1 MVYCHLQGSA
11 LFSSLKSIF
20 TQSSKTNSKVV
31 AEKSK
36 AVVVTTEYLILF
48 DFDSTAVRL
57 QFERAIRPF
66 DVAACTSA

>member
-36 AVVVTTEYLILF
+36 AVVTTEYLILF